1 MAQPE
6 WHLGQ
11 TSAHYEGHGPGTISS
26 GKGDYGGVSYGTYQF
41 STQPDGGSMKEFL
54 RLSAYRDQF
63 KGLEPVTPAFNAKWK
78 ELAQND
84 PGFAKDQYDVM
95 KATHY
100 DALVTRLKSEGIDL
114 TGRGPAVQDALW
126 STSVQFGPN
135 YWHGAGG
142 PDVFEKGLHEKF
154 GKDYDLSKLSDADVI
169 EAVQDYKIKHNETLF
184 KHSPKEWTSLEN
196 RARNEK
202 TDLLKLTGEKIT
214 AKENTTPQIPAEHT
228 TRIRFHAPHEQAL
241 EQGTHSTAVTTL
253 QADLAKLG
261 YGHDRDRPLKADGD
275 FGIHTRHAVERF
287 QHDHHL
293 TVDGKVGPLT
303 QQAMHSALQA
313 QTRQG
318 ALHGLDDPHNPD
330 YAMYEQA
337 LAGVRAIDAQYG
349 RAVDQRSFNLAAA
362 LVVEAKQEGMTR
374 IDQVA
379 LGGDSKNIYIVQQ
392 PTSPMET
399 ARHGS
404 VDTLKAMQTPVAQ
417 SSEAV
422 AKAQSPAEP
431 AVPTPVQ
438 QPTQIQGHAQG

>member
-54 RLSAYRDQF
+54 HLSVYRDQF

-84 PGFAKDQYDVM
+84 PGFARDQYDVM

-100 DALVTRLKSEGIDL
+100 DALVARLKSEGIDL

-135 YWHGAGG
+135 HWHGADG

-154 GKDYDLSKLSDADVI
+154 GKDYELSKLSDADVV

-184 KHSPKEWTSLEN
+184 THSPKQWASLEN

-202 TDLLKLTGEKIT
+202 ADLLKLAGEKIA
-214 AKENTTPQIPAEHT
+214 AKESTAPQTLSRHT
-228 TRIRFHAPHEQAL
+228 AHIHAAHGQAL
-241 EQGTHSTAVTTL
+241 EQGAHGPAVTTL
-253 QADLAKLG
+253 QADLSKLG
-261 YGHDRDRPLKADGD
+261 YGQDRNQSLKVDGD
-275 FGIHTRHAVERF
+275 FGPHTRQAVERF

-293 TVDGKVGPLT
+293 TMDGKAGPVT
-303 QQAMHSALQA
+303 QQAMHSAL
-313 QTRQG
+313 RQHSMAH
-318 ALHGLDDPHNPD
+318 ALSDPKNPD
-330 YAMYEQA
+330 HALYEQA
-337 LAGVRAIDAQYG
+337 LAGVRTLDAHG
-349 RAVDQRSFNLAAA
+349 HPTDQQRLNLAASLA
-362 LVVEAKQEGMTR
+362 VEAKQQGMTR

-379 LGGDSKNIYIVQQ
+379 LGDNGSRVYIAQH
-392 PTSPMET
+392 PTSPMEM
-399 ARHGS
+399 AKFGS
-404 VDTLKAMQTPVAQ
+404 VDTVAALQTPMAQ
-417 SSEAV
+417 SSAMAASAPPPSIAPQAPV
-422 AKAQSPAEP
+422 IQPSAPAQAM
-431 AVPTPVQ
+431 VL
-438 QPTQIQGHAQG
+438 